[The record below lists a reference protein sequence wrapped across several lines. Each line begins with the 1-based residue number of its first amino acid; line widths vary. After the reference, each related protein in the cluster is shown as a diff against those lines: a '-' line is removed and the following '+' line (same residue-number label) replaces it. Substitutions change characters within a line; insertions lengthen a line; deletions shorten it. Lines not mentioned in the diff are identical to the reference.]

1 MDVTL
6 YVGNLAK
13 TTSENELRNL
23 FSQVG
28 EVTDLSIMRDRIS
41 GESRQYGFLTMSAQS
56 EADRAVSRFD
66 NYLLGQHKLKV
77 ILTRPRVTSG
87 APGSWFKP

>member
-1 MDVTL
+1 MDTVL
-6 YVGNLAK
+6 YVGNLPK

-28 EVTDLSIMRDRIS
+28 EVTSLTILKDHQS
-41 GESRQYGFLTMSAQS
+41 GESKEYGYLAMSSQS

-66 NYLLGQHKLKV
+66 NYLLSEHRLQVSLA
-77 ILTRPRVTSG
+77 RPRVTG
-87 APGSWFKP
+87 GTPGSLFKP

>member
-28 EVTDLSIMRDRIS
+28 EVTKLSIMKDRVS
-41 GESRQYGFLTMSAQS
+41 GESKQYGFLTMSAQS

-77 ILTRPRVTSG
+77 ILTRPRVKGG

>member
-1 MDVTL
+1 MDTVL
-6 YVGNLAK
+6 YVGNLPK

-28 EVTDLSIMRDRIS
+28 EVTNLTILKDRK
-41 GESRQYGFLTMSAQS
+41 SREPKEYGTLAMSRQS

-66 NYLLGQHKLKV
+66 NYL
-77 ILTRPRVTSG
+77 
-87 APGSWFKP
+87 

>member
-28 EVTDLSIMRDRIS
+28 EVTNLSIMKDRIS

-56 EADRAVSRFD
+56 QADRAVSRFD

-77 ILTRPRVTSG
+77 ILTRPRVNSG

>member
-13 TTSENELRNL
+13 TTSENELWNL

-28 EVTDLSIMRDRIS
+28 EVTDLRIMKDRIS
-41 GESRQYGFLTMSAQS
+41 GESKQYGFLTMSAQS
-56 EADRAVSRFD
+56 EADRAVNRFD

-77 ILTRPRVTSG
+77 ILTRPRARSA
-87 APGSWFKP
+87 APDSLFKP